1 MCGLGEWF
9 CPVGCGVW
17 FGGVVSSGR
26 LWSVVFGEWFR
37 PVGCGVWFWGV
48 VSSSRLWSVVLGSG
62 FFR

>member
-48 VSSSRLWSVVLGSG
+48 VSSGRL
-62 FFR
+62 